1 MFYHFY
7 WCLASILSVV
17 HSDLFIFDKLNV
29 IRITL
34 KVPSIRNILSIGSV
48 NGKNRLS
55 KGHPRFILI
64 FPSVNRQIKSVVR
77 SLRPVQLCIQ

>member
-7 WCLASILSVV
+7 WCLASAISMI
-17 HSDLFIFDKLNV
+17 HSDLFILNNE

-34 KVPSIRNILSIGSV
+34 KVPLIRIHLSIGSL

-55 KGHPRFILI
+55 EGHPI
-64 FPSVNRQIKSVVR
+64 FLLSNFPFVNLQIKEQNRTEMNS
-77 SLRPVQLCIQ
+77 